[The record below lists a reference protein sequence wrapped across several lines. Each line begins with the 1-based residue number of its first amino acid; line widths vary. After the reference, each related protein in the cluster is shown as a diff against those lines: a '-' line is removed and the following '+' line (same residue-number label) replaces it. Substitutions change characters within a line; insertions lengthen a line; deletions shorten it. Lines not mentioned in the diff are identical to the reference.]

1 MDHRRTIGAL
11 ALFLVVL
18 LASAGCRSSREVVE
32 PAPEITIRE
41 DFDPTAYPDPPPVL
55 VGDIVHE
62 VPAQLTGG
70 SAPSARS
77 NVTPRVLAGYR
88 IQVGSSRDRN
98 EANQF
103 LQETIEWWNMT
114 REEEDPSIA
123 PIYIEWEQPY
133 WKVRLGNFRTRQE
146 ANRMLSGVRQEFE
159 GAFVVP
165 SPIEVR

>member
-1 MDHRRTIGAL
+1 M
-11 ALFLVVL
+11 
-18 LASAGCRSSREVVE
+18 
-32 PAPEITIRE
+32 
-41 DFDPTAYPDPPPVL
+41 
-55 VGDIVHE
+55 
-62 VPAQLTGG
+62 
-70 SAPSARS
+70 
-77 NVTPRVLAGYR
+77 TPRVLAGYR